1 MITGCLQEKNNTY
14 YAVLYIKVDGKRKT
28 KWIPTGLP
36 VEGTSDRKAKKAFD
50 QIRLEYVQEQEEI
63 ERKEA
68 EERTRELIEGKQNP
82 QAKVLFIN
90 YLQKWL
96 LQSKPTLARSTFNG
110 YKTMVDGRI
119 KRYFTELDISLGEVT
134 PQHIQDFHDSIFE
147 DGYTPNTVIHYHAI
161 LRKALQNAVRKDI
174 IKSNP
179 ADKVDRPKKNVYKA
193 QFYSAEEIMELFD
206 AVEGDPLEICVKL
219 AAYYGLRRSEVLG
232 LKWDAINLEQKT
244 ISIKHKV
251 IEEAVFEFYALHDS
265 SLMHLNPSHSR
276 RGLFWLGHLL
286 YFFSCP
292 IGEQLCFQL
301 SDKVT
306 AVILAFF
313 SVRKKSAKHLSAAC
327 RRTAAKTT
335 LA

>member
-147 DGYTPNTVIHYHAI
+147 DGYTPNTVI
-161 LRKALQNAVRKDI
+161 
-174 IKSNP
+174 P
-179 ADKVDRPKKNVYKA
+179 
-193 QFYSAEEIMELFD
+193 
-206 AVEGDPLEICVKL
+206 
-219 AAYYGLRRSEVLG
+219 
-232 LKWDAINLEQKT
+232 
-244 ISIKHKV
+244 
-251 IEEAVFEFYALHDS
+251 
-265 SLMHLNPSHSR
+265 
-276 RGLFWLGHLL
+276 
-286 YFFSCP
+286 
-292 IGEQLCFQL
+292 
-301 SDKVT
+301 
-306 AVILAFF
+306 
-313 SVRKKSAKHLSAAC
+313 
-327 RRTAAKTT
+327 
-335 LA
+335 